1 MRSGFRRNFGIFSVE
16 NWGTKS
22 LQAHQAPDFR
32 MRKAM
37 LCAAMRSMFHT
48 VWVCLGAGN
57 ECLRLNHSKTQHRKQ
72 VAGEFSAFAEAGG
85 SMDIGFTK
93 LLSCFVVS
101 FVVGVLDSQIR
112 HMYYGLRRTMHKH
125 LVF

>member
-1 MRSGFRRNFGIFSVE
+1 MRSSFRRNFGIFSVE

-48 VWVCLGAGN
+48 VWVCLGVQT
-57 ECLRLNHSKTQHRKQ
+57 CLVTSRQ
-72 VAGEFSAFAEAGG
+72 
-85 SMDIGFTK
+85 MY
-93 LLSCFVVS
+93 FV
-101 FVVGVLDSQIR
+101 GMVLDADQQTQLI
-112 HMYYGLRRTMHKH
+112 M
-125 LVF
+125 F